1 MTPDPSKV
9 GATVDRMNDEPHPD
23 GVRLS
28 PWRVPSWLIDATL
41 IGILV
46 IGFLRRSFRE
56 SGGEAGFDPIDWV
69 IVAIG
74 ATLLLSRRRFPLA
87 SLAAAVAATTAL
99 SVITDRP
106 ILLMPVTIVLLF
118 NVGLRRERR
127 VAIIA
132 GAITTVA
139 FAVVVIALLQHGE
152 IGGAGLAAIAWPAF
166 AIAAGAAIR
175 TTRENIAAAREQA
188 RRAEQSRQL
197 EARRQ
202 VVEERLRIARDV
214 HDLVAHHIAVINVQA
229 GVADHLLTS
238 DPSAASNA
246 LDVVRGAAATVV
258 DELGELLAVLRTPD
272 DASDPTA
279 PTPDLEAVADLI
291 SSFAASGL
299 TIEHETSGSARSLTP
314 SAELAAY
321 RVVQEGLTNAH
332 KYGDG
337 HATVSLAFEPAWL
350 RVQISNRVDSGVASG
365 NGFGLVGMRERVEAV
380 GGSLTIDANPTN
392 HMFRLTAMLP
402 TQEST
407 ST

>member
-1 MTPDPSKV
+1 VTPDPSEV

-23 GVRLS
+23 RVRLS
-28 PWRVPSWLIDATL
+28 PWRVPSWLIDAAL

-56 SGGEAGFDPIDWV
+56 SGGGFDAADWV

-74 ATLLLSRRRFPLA
+74 VALLLSRRRFPLA
-87 SLAAAVAATTAL
+87 SLAVALAATTVL

-118 NVGLRRERR
+118 NVGLHRERR
-127 VAIIA
+127 VAITA
-132 GAITTVA
+132 GAVTTVA
-139 FAVVVIALLQHGE
+139 FAVVVIALLQHGD

-175 TTRENIAAAREQA
+175 TTRENIAAERERA

-197 EARRQ
+197 EARRL

-229 GVADHLLTS
+229 GVADHLLAS
-238 DPSAASNA
+238 DPDAASNA
-246 LDVVRGAAATVV
+246 LDVVRGAASTVV

-272 DASDPTA
+272 EASDPTA
-279 PTPDLEAVADLI
+279 PTPDLESVADLI

-299 TIEHETSGSARSLTP
+299 AVEHETSGTNRNLTQ

-337 HATVSLAFEPAWL
+337 HARVSLAFEPAWL
-350 RVQISNRVDSGVASG
+350 SVEISNRIDSGAASG

-380 GGSLTIDANPTN
+380 GGSLVVDADPDN
-392 HMFRLTAMLP
+392 HTFSVTAMLP
-402 TQEST
+402 TQKST